1 MRTRLKKQLGPFAFG
16 LGIALQIL
24 FYLIGLDVN
33 ENGVLREPF
42 VVLPVSFI
50 FMFTGIVMIMT
61 DLFKR
66 WRN

>member
-1 MRTRLKKQLGPFAFG
+1 MRTLVNKQLGPFVLG

-24 FYLIGLDVN
+24 FYLISSDVN
-33 ENGVLREPF
+33 ANGVLHEPF
-42 VVLPVSFI
+42 GLLPVSCI

>member
-1 MRTRLKKQLGPFAFG
+1 MRTLVNKKLGPFVLG

-24 FYLIGLDVN
+24 FYLISSDVN
-33 ENGVLREPF
+33 ENGVLHEPF
-42 VVLPVSFI
+42 GLLPVSCI